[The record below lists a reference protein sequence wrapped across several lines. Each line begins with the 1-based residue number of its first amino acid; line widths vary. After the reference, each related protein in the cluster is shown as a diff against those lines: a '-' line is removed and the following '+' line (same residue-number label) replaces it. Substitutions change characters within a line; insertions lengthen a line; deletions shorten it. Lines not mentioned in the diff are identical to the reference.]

1 MLKSSLCD
9 CSDIPIKG
17 NIASTE
23 ANDTAK
29 PLGERQKGVML
40 KNCVPF
46 TGCISETNNTQVDN
60 VKDVDVAM
68 LIYNL
73 IEHSGN
79 YSKTSRMWQYYRDE
93 LIDIL
98 VDSESLK
105 SQMKITGKTPA
116 PGNTKDVEITG
127 PLKYLNNFWR
137 TFEML
142 LNNCEINL
150 VLTQSVGCIIS
161 FATWGTKF
169 AITDAKL
176 NIPVVTFLLA
186 QGNENY
192 YNN

>member
-17 NIASTE
+17 NIASTG
-23 ANDTAK
+23 AGADDTAK
-29 PLGERQKGVML
+29 PLGERQK
-40 KNCVPF
+40 
-46 TGCISETNNTQVDN
+46 
-60 VKDVDVAM
+60 VAM

-73 IEHSGN
+73 IEHSDN

-105 SQMKITGKTPA
+105 SQMKITGKTRA

-176 NIPVVTFLLA
+176 YIPVVTFLLA